1 MADHHDTVVVK
12 EGGSSM
18 GVILGIIAL
27 IIVLAAGWY
36 FLLGPGAG
44 TTDSPTDVNVNV
56 ELPSIAPD
64 AS

>member
-1 MADHHDTVVVK
+1 MSDHHDTVVVK

-18 GVILGIIAL
+18 GLVLGIIAL
-27 IIVLAAGWY
+27 VIVLAAGWY

>member
-1 MADHHDTVVVK
+1 MTDRETVVVK
-12 EGGSSM
+12 DGGSST

-44 TTDSPTDVNVNV
+44 SSATPSDVDVNVN
-56 ELPSIAPD
+56 LPTLAPD